1 MANLCSVK
9 ENRERG
15 LPAWTWFRG
24 MFSPH
29 LLKCPLD
36 ERAFSFSLPFVR
48 MSARK
53 CVFRTGSHTTNGSLR
68 TSTSG
73 DGVANGVCIGQMR
86 MLRCQARRLGFERF
100 TQ

>member
-1 MANLCSVK
+1 
-9 ENRERG
+9 
-15 LPAWTWFRG
+15 

-29 LLKCPLD
+29 LFKCPLD

-48 MSARK
+48 MSAQK
-53 CVFRTGSHTTNGSLR
+53 CVFRTRSHTTNGSLR

-73 DGVANGVCIGQMR
+73 VAHNWDGVANGVCIEQIR